1 MDPVDVVIMR
11 RGTEGLGM
19 DEYATELRNRLPDH
33 SIVHATTPKEEREFG
48 SNARIVTGETM
59 PIEALETT
67 NRLELFAC
75 TFAGVDHLPLD
86 RFEEESVIVT
96 NASGIHAPG
105 IAEQVIGTVLLFAR
119 GLLASRYSKSRIE
132 IDRKDLHSLQGQ
144 TVTIVGVGAI
154 GTAVGERLAG
164 FDVERIGVRH
174 SPEKPG
180 PVDRIIGYDEH
191 EFHEALSETDVLV
204 LACPLTELTDQ
215 LLDETAFSIL
225 PPTALVINVARGGV
239 IKTSALIEALSSNQ
253 IRGAALDVTEPEPL
267 PPNHALWGFENCLIT
282 PHMGGHTPLH
292 WERLADI
299 VATNLTQLETGKEN
313 LMNVVQNP

>member
-1 MDPVDVVIMR
+1 MDSVDVAIMR

-19 DEYATELRNRLPDH
+19 EEYATELRNRLPDH
-33 SIVHATTPKEEREFG
+33 SIVHATTPEEERELG

-59 PIEALETT
+59 PIEALDTA

-86 RFEEESVIVT
+86 RFEEERVIVT

-119 GLLASRYSKSRIE
+119 GLLASRYSRSQVE
-132 IDRKDLHSLQGQ
+132 TYRKDLHSIQGQ
-144 TVTIVGVGAI
+144 TITIVGLGAI

-174 SPEKPG
+174 SPAKPG
-180 PVDRIIGYDEH
+180 PVDRMIGYAEQ
-191 EFHEALSETDVLV
+191 EFHEVLSETDVLV
-204 LACPLTELTDQ
+204 LACPLTELTAQ
-215 LLDETAFSIL
+215 LLDETALSIL

-239 IKTSALIEALSSNQ
+239 IKTSALVEALSSNQ
-253 IRGAALDVTEPEPL
+253 IRGAVLDVTEPEPL
-267 PPNHALWGFENCLIT
+267 PPNHTLWGFENCLIT
-282 PHMGGHTPLH
+282 PHMGGHTPFH

-299 VATNLTQLETGKEN
+299 VATNLMQLETGKEN
-313 LMNVVQNP
+313 LKNVVQYP